1 MLQESQVQA
10 DRQAAAD
17 GRGVGPLRFRSEGDC
32 LEQGT
37 RLEEVEDGCD
47 AKAQGHGCSS
57 CKHVLH
63 KQFWKGAVARA
74 PTASILD
81 YQRQAQE
88 RQA

>member
-17 GRGVGPLRFRSEGDC
+17 GRGVGPLRFRPEGDRP
-32 LEQGT
+32 EQGT
-37 RLEEVEDGCD
+37 RVEEVEDGCD

-57 CKHVLH
+57 CFNVLH
-63 KQFWKGAVARA
+63 KQFWKGAAARA
-74 PTASILD
+74 QAATVRNS
-81 YQRQAQE
+81 QRQAQE